1 MVLEKYR
8 GDAFELDW
16 ERKVELDRF
25 LDGEDGYKAQVK
37 VLTSWIR
44 NLRLPA
50 PSNLPPPSHGFLN
63 PLNEH
68 SHMCPTQKL

>member
-8 GDAFELDW
+8 VDAFELDW

-25 LDGEDGYKAQVK
+25 WDGEDGYKAQVK

-44 NLRLPA
+44 NMKPQA
-50 PSNLPPPSHGFLN
+50 PC
-63 PLNEH
+63 PLQA
-68 SHMCPTQKL
+68 MLF